1 MLADGRT
8 DDMKSLFGFYHSI
21 FDVSKARTRAWFNMS
36 GTFFPETKQQSGLC
50 EIVICFRAVRL
61 ADMKNTTPLQT
72 TAVGWAGA
80 ALGLAGLGRLLCVFW
95 FGLSLVP

>member
-61 ADMKNTTPLQT
+61 ADLKNTTPLQT

-80 ALGLAGLGRLLCVFW
+80 ASPPRRQCPFQGTPYVR
-95 FGLSLVP
+95 S

>member
-50 EIVICFRAVRL
+50 
-61 ADMKNTTPLQT
+61 K
-72 TAVGWAGA
+72 TAT
-80 ALGLAGLGRLLCVFW
+80 
-95 FGLSLVP
+95 LSRDLSGSPSR